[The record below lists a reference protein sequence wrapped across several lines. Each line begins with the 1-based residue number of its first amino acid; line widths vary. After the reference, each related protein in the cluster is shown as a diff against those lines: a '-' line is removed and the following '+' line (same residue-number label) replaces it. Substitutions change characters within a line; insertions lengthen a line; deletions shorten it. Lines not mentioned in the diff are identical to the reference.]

1 MTRHCLYTCL
11 VAATVIGLVS
21 AGCQQPSVEEA
32 QTAQAVPVRVEPV
45 KVAGLTG
52 TVSATG
58 TLAPALGADWTIT
71 APEPARIAELPKS
84 EGEPVAV
91 GDLLV
96 KFDIPTLGADLEA
109 KRAAV
114 TQAQVTVETSKAA
127 VTRVSGLLSHGI
139 AAQRELE
146 DAKLQ
151 QATAE
156 AALAQAQSAV
166 TAAAAL
172 AARAEVHATF
182 AGVVAKR
189 WHNPGD
195 MVDQAASDPI
205 IRVINPKGLQI
216 VAAVP
221 VADLPRVDLGKSAKI
236 VGPAGGDGDVAK
248 VTTKP
253 GQVEPG
259 SPTAD
264 VRLTFVTPTRLP
276 AGAVVQVTI
285 MAEERPKAVAVAHAA
300 IVRDGDDTYAM
311 VVGPDNKAHKHPLK
325 LGITAGDMVEVT
337 SGLAP
342 GDRAIIAGQDGL
354 PDGATV
360 TVTQ

>member
-1 MTRHCLYTCL
+1 MTRHHSY
-11 VAATVIGLVS
+11 VAAAGLIALIS

-32 QTAQAVPVRVEPV
+32 QTAEAVPVRVEPV
-45 KVAGLTG
+45 KVAALTG
-52 TVSATG
+52 SVSATG

-84 EGEPVAV
+84 EGQTVAV

-96 KFDIPTLGADLEA
+96 KFDIPTLAADLEA

-114 TQAQVTVETSKAA
+114 TQAQVTVDTSKAA
-127 VTRVSGLLSHGI
+127 VTRVSGLLSRGI

-146 DAKLQ
+146 DAKQQ

-156 AALAQAQSAV
+156 AAFAQAQSAV

-195 MVDQAASDPI
+195 MVDQAATDPI
-205 IRVINPKGLQI
+205 IRVINPNGLQV

-221 VADLPRVDLGKSAKI
+221 IADLPRVDLGKSAKI
-236 VGPAGGDGDVAK
+236 VGPGGGEGEDAK
-248 VTTKP
+248 VATKP

-264 VRLTFVTPTRLP
+264 VRLAFVKPTRLP
-276 AGAVVQVTI
+276 AGATVQVTI
-285 MAEERPKAVAVAHAA
+285 VAEERAKAVAVAHAA
-300 IVRDGDDTYAM
+300 VVHDGDETYVMA
-311 VVGPDNKAHKHPLK
+311 VGPDGKAHKHAVQ
-325 LGITAGDMVEVT
+325 LGIVAGDLVEVT
-337 SGLAP
+337 SGLAA